1 MILVQYHHYHK
12 LAIITILNDFC
23 GHIYVLFYDYK
34 YHVFAITCSVLEY
47 LNTDNK
53 LSILYPI
60 LVRLQLL
67 ILCGVNY
74 Y

>member
-23 GHIYVLFYDYK
+23 GHILCPILCL
-34 YHVFAITCSVLEY
+34 VFAITCSDLEY

-53 LSILYPI
+53 LSILDPI

-67 ILCGVNY
+67 LWS
-74 Y
+74 